1 MSNIVAFMC
10 ENYYNILEIVRN
22 EGAFMGI
29 NDKKR
34 PRKISEGKKSN
45 NLLKYLKRFAKS
57 LRRLWKRRIKPGIRG
72 ISAAITEMIQAKK
85 QVEQP
90 VYADEHDYYVQRK
103 RNQRKR
109 RQKILRIKIASVCI
123 AVVLVVSCVSLFV
136 HKRKEEKLAKEKAA
150 IEKVINKADRQAA
163 MYDYDKAI
171 SIIKEYGEEEY
182 EGGYEE
188 KSELPEAVTRYEAEK
203 ASCEPY
209 PVDQI
214 THIFFHV
221 MIQSPEEAFGPDSQ
235 MPDGLNQYMATMD
248 ELDKVI
254 NSMYEKGYVLV
265 RLSDVAPAVTDE
277 SGNTT
282 FTEGQ
287 IMLPPG
293 KKAFVLSQD
302 DVCYYHSYEHS
313 GMAEKLVI
321 DENGDVKTQYT
332 DANGNTEIGVHDM
345 VPYIDEF
352 IDKHPD
358 FSYRGAKGILA
369 LTGYNGILG
378 YRTDPTYN
386 ETKDRD
392 QHQQEWLD
400 AHPDFD
406 YEKECEEAK
415 KVAEALKKDGWEFA
429 SHSWGHMWQTSIS
442 DEAFDIDAKK
452 WMERVSPLI
461 GGTNIWIYSNGED
474 VDSPGYEHR
483 FETLRNYGF
492 QYFCPVNS
500 HLYSTEIKEDYVKQ
514 GRRNVDGYRMY
525 YDMIND
531 NIDRLSDLFDV
542 EEVFDTKRPT
552 PVPEI

>member
-1 MSNIVAFMC
+1 MSNI
-10 ENYYNILEIVRN
+10 NSR
-22 EGAFMGI
+22 
-29 NDKKR
+29 KS
-34 PRKISEGKKSN
+34 RKISDGKKGN
-45 NLLKYLKRFAKS
+45 IFLKYGKRFVKK
-57 LRRLWKRRIKPGIRG
+57 LRRFWRRNVKPAIYEMREALQDGIVRAEQSYAGKENSRTEQRAANKRRRR
-72 ISAAITEMIQAKK
+72 KK
-85 QVEQP
+85 VLQ
-90 VYADEHDYYVQRK
+90 
-103 RNQRKR
+103 
-109 RQKILRIKIASVCI
+109 IKIASVCA
-123 AVVLVVSCVSLFV
+123 AVLLITISVTVTV
-136 HKRKEEKLAKEKAA
+136 HKRKEERIAKEKAA
-150 IEKVINKADRQAA
+150 IEKVIKKADRQAA
-163 MYDYDKAI
+163 MYDYDQAMR
-171 SIIKEYGEEEY
+171 IIQDYGAETY

-188 KSELPEAVTRYEAEK
+188 KQELAEAMTRYETEK

-209 PVDQI
+209 PIDQI

-221 MIQSPEEAFGPDSQ
+221 MIQSPKEAFGPNSQ
-235 MPDGLNQYMATMD
+235 MPVGLNQYMATMD

-254 NSMYEKGYVLV
+254 NSMYERGYVLV
-265 RLSDVAPAVTDE
+265 SLSDVAPAVTDE
-277 SGNTT
+277 EGNTT
-282 FTEGQ
+282 FTEGE

-321 DENGDVKTQYT
+321 DDNGDVKTQYT
-332 DANGNTEIGVHDM
+332 DAEGNTEIGVHDM

-352 IDKHPD
+352 VDEHSD

-378 YRTDPTYN
+378 YRTDLPYK

-392 QHQQEWLD
+392 RHQQKWLD
-400 AHPDFD
+400 EHPDFD

-415 KVAEALKKDGWEFA
+415 KVAEALKADGWEFA

-452 WMERVSPLI
+452 WMERVAPLI
-461 GGTNIWIYSNGED
+461 GGTNIWVYSNGED

-483 FETLRNYGF
+483 FETLKNYGF

-500 HLYSTEIKEDYVKQ
+500 HQYSTEIKEEYVKQ

-542 EEVFDTKRPT
+542 EEVFDTNRPT
-552 PVPEI
+552 PVPQI

>member
-1 MSNIVAFMC
+1 MSKDVAFLSWKIYNKM
-10 ENYYNILEIVRN
+10 ENERN
-22 EGAFMGI
+22 EGAFMRE
-29 NDKKR
+29 NNR
-34 PRKISEGKKSN
+34 QPRKISDGRKSN
-45 NLLKYLKRFAKS
+45 NFMKYAKRFVKNMKRAW
-57 LRRLWKRRIKPGIRG
+57 RRNVKPAIYATFEMLADKIAGLKNQSKVSNAEQQTRSEQRAMSKKRRR
-72 ISAAITEMIQAKK
+72 
-85 QVEQP
+85 
-90 VYADEHDYYVQRK
+90 RK
-103 RNQRKR
+103 VM
-109 RQKILRIKIASVCI
+109 RIKIASIGIALIVAVTSI
-123 AVVLVVSCVSLFV
+123 AVFA
-136 HKRKEEKLAKEKAA
+136 HRRKEEKIAKEKAA
-150 IEKVINKADRQAA
+150 IEKVIKKADRQAA
-163 MYDYDKAI
+163 MYDYDKAVKI
-171 SIIKEYGEEEY
+171 IEEFIKENDKYKERA
-182 EGGYEE
+182 
-188 KSELPEAVTRYEAEK
+188 ELLESMERYETEK

-209 PVDQI
+209 PIDQI

-221 MIQSPEEAFGPDSQ
+221 MIQNADEAFGPDSQ
-235 MPDGLNQYMATMD
+235 MPDGLNIYMATME

-254 NSMYEKGYVLV
+254 NSMYEKGYVMV
-265 RLSDVAPAVTDE
+265 SLSDVAPATTDE
-277 SGNTT
+277 DGNTT
-282 FTEGQ
+282 FSEGQ

-321 DENGDVKTQYT
+321 DKNGDVKTQYT
-332 DANGNTEIGVHDM
+332 NAQGETEIGVHDM

-352 IDKHPD
+352 VDKHPD

-392 QHQQEWLD
+392 HHQQAWLD

-406 YEKECEEAK
+406 YEKECEEAT

-429 SHSWGHMWQTSIS
+429 SHSWGHMWQTKLS
-442 DEAFDIDAKK
+442 DEGFDVDAKK

-474 VDSPGYEHR
+474 VDYPGYEHR

-500 HLYSTEIKEDYVKQ
+500 NLYSTEIKESYVKQ
-514 GRRNVDGYRMY
+514 GRRNIDGYRMY

-531 NIDRLSDLFDV
+531 ETDRLSDLFDV
-542 EEVFDTKRPT
+542 DDVFDKKRPT

>member
-1 MSNIVAFMC
+1 MVLLYRI
-10 ENYYNILEIVRN
+10 YYNKVVNFDYIRN
-22 EGAFMGI
+22 IRSKM
-29 NDKKR
+29 NNK
-34 PRKISEGKKSN
+34 PRKISDGQKSKN
-45 NLLKYLKRFAKS
+45 FIKILKRYARKVKRFWKNKIRPAIKTFLFKFQNKIFKTDSKDGNDKKLNRQNELKIKFLCVGILVLAVAIAGSVVAVKRHKKEQAEIAK
-57 LRRLWKRRIKPGIRG
+57 LI
-72 ISAAITEMIQAKK
+72 EQA
-85 QVEQP
+85 
-90 VYADEHDYYVQRK
+90 D
-103 RNQRKR
+103 
-109 RQKILRIKIASVCI
+109 I
-123 AVVLVVSCVSLFV
+123 
-136 HKRKEEKLAKEKAA
+136 
-150 IEKVINKADRQAA
+150 QAA
-163 MYDYDKAI
+163 MYDYDAAI
-171 SIIKEYGEEEY
+171 EIIKSFGEDYSEKEELTAAIQ
-182 EGGYEE
+182 GYED
-188 KSELPEAVTRYEAEK
+188 TK
-203 ASCEPY
+203 ASCEPF
-209 PVDQI
+209 PIDQV
-214 THIFFHV
+214 THIFFHI
-221 MIQSPEEAFGPDSQ
+221 MIENPEEAFGPDSQ

-265 RLSDVAPAVTDE
+265 SLSDVAPATTDE
-277 SGNTT
+277 EGNTT
-282 FTEGQ
+282 FSEGE

-332 DANGNTEIGVHDM
+332 DANGNTEIGIHDM
-345 VPYIDEF
+345 VPYIDAF
-352 IDKHPD
+352 IDEHLD

-392 QHQQEWLD
+392 HHQQKWLD

-415 KVAEALKKDGWEFA
+415 KVAQALKDDGWEFA
-429 SHSWGHMWQTSIS
+429 SHSWGHMWQDRIGDS
-442 DEAFDIDAKK
+442 AFDIDAEK
-452 WMERVSPLI
+452 WMERVAPLI

-500 HLYSTEIKEDYVKQ
+500 AKYSTEIKDTYVKQ
-514 GRRNVDGYRMY
+514 GRRNIDGYRMY
-525 YDMIND
+525 YDMID
-531 NIDRLSDLFDV
+531 DDRDRLSDLFDV
-542 EEVFDTKRPT
+542 EEIFDKKRPV

>member
-1 MSNIVAFMC
+1 MN
-10 ENYYNILEIVRN
+10 N
-22 EGAFMGI
+22 
-29 NDKKR
+29 K
-34 PRKISEGKKSN
+34 PRKISDGQKSMN
-45 NLLKYLKRFAKS
+45 FIKILKRYARKAKRIWKMK
-57 LRRLWKRRIKPGIRG
+57 LRPGLKAFSVKIQNKIFKTNSQDGIDKKLSRQNELKFKFLCAGCVLLAIVIAGSAIAIKRHKK
-72 ISAAITEMIQAKK
+72 EQAEIAKLIA
-85 QVEQP
+85 Q
-90 VYADEHDYYVQRK
+90 ADV
-103 RNQRKR
+103 
-109 RQKILRIKIASVCI
+109 
-123 AVVLVVSCVSLFV
+123 
-136 HKRKEEKLAKEKAA
+136 
-150 IEKVINKADRQAA
+150 QAA
-163 MYDYDKAI
+163 MYDYDAAI
-171 SIIKEYGEEEY
+171 DTIKSFGEKYAEKEELTAAIQ
-182 EGGYEE
+182 GYEE
-188 KSELPEAVTRYEAEK
+188 TK
-203 ASCEPY
+203 ASCKPY
-209 PVDQI
+209 PIDQV

-221 MIQSPEEAFGPDSQ
+221 MIQSPEEAFGPNSQ
-235 MPDGLNQYMATMD
+235 MPVGLNQYMATME

-265 RLSDVAPAVTDE
+265 SLSDVAPAATDE
-277 SGNTT
+277 AGNTV
-282 FTEGQ
+282 FSEGE

-332 DANGNTEIGVHDM
+332 DANGNTEIGIHDM
-345 VPYIDEF
+345 VPYIDAF
-352 IDKHPD
+352 IDEHPD

-392 QHQQEWLD
+392 HHQQKWLD

-415 KVAEALKKDGWEFA
+415 KVAKALKADGWEFA
-429 SHSWGHMWQTSIS
+429 SHSWGHMWQDRIGDS
-442 DEAFDIDAKK
+442 AFDIDAEK
-452 WMERVSPLI
+452 WMERVAPLI
-461 GGTNIWIYSNGED
+461 GGSNIWIYSNGED

-500 HLYSTEIKEDYVKQ
+500 AKYSTEIFNDYVKQ
-514 GRRNVDGYRMY
+514 GRRNIDGYRMY
-525 YDMIND
+525 YDMID
-531 NIDRLSDLFDV
+531 DDRDRLSDLFDV

-552 PVPEI
+552 PVPQI

>member
-1 MSNIVAFMC
+1 MSESVVFLANNYYNKIDYLHNEEGLMSNI
-10 ENYYNILEIVRN
+10 NSR
-22 EGAFMGI
+22 
-29 NDKKR
+29 KS
-34 PRKISEGKKSN
+34 RKISDGKKGN
-45 NLLKYLKRFAKS
+45 IFLKYGKRFVKK
-57 LRRLWKRRIKPGIRG
+57 LRRFWRRNVKPAIYEMREALQDRIVRAEQSYAGNENSRTEQRAVNKRRRR
-72 ISAAITEMIQAKK
+72 KK
-85 QVEQP
+85 VLQ
-90 VYADEHDYYVQRK
+90 
-103 RNQRKR
+103 
-109 RQKILRIKIASVCI
+109 IKIASVCA
-123 AVVLVVSCVSLFV
+123 AVLLITISVTVTV
-136 HKRKEEKLAKEKAA
+136 HKRKEERIAKEKAA
-150 IEKVINKADRQAA
+150 IEKVIKKADRQAA
-163 MYDYDKAI
+163 MYDYDQAMR
-171 SIIKEYGEEEY
+171 IIQDYGAEIY

-188 KSELPEAVTRYEAEK
+188 KLELTEAMTRYETEK

-209 PVDQI
+209 PIDQI

-221 MIQSPEEAFGPDSQ
+221 MIQSPKEAFGPNSQ
-235 MPDGLNQYMATMD
+235 MPVGLNQYMATMD

-254 NSMYEKGYVLV
+254 NSMYERGYVLV
-265 RLSDVAPAVTDE
+265 SLSDVAPAVTDE
-277 SGNTT
+277 EGNTT
-282 FTEGQ
+282 FTEGE

-321 DENGDVKTQYT
+321 DEKGDVKTQYT
-332 DANGNTEIGVHDM
+332 DADGNTEIGVHDM

-352 IDKHPD
+352 VDKHPD

-378 YRTDPTYN
+378 YRTDLPYK

-392 QHQQEWLD
+392 RHQQKWLD
-400 AHPDFD
+400 EHPDFD

-415 KVAEALKKDGWEFA
+415 KVAEALKADGWEFA

-442 DEAFDIDAKK
+442 DESFDIDAKK
-452 WMERVSPLI
+452 WMERVAPLI
-461 GGTNIWIYSNGED
+461 GGTNIWVYSNGED

-483 FETLRNYGF
+483 FETLKNYGF

-500 HLYSTEIKEDYVKQ
+500 HQYSTEIKEEYVKQ

-542 EEVFDTKRPT
+542 EEVFDTNRPT
-552 PVPEI
+552 PVPQI

>member
-1 MSNIVAFMC
+1 MN
-10 ENYYNILEIVRN
+10 NYTN
-22 EGAFMGI
+22 
-29 NDKKR
+29 K
-34 PRKISEGKKSN
+34 PRKISDGKKGN
-45 NLLKYLKRFAKS
+45 DFQKYAKRFLKKAK
-57 LRRLWKRRIKPGIRG
+57 RFWKRTVKPMFRSAVEI
-72 ISAAITEMIQAKK
+72 ISDKISYLLHSVNKNDSKK
-85 QVEQP
+85 VVEGQDRRS
-90 VYADEHDYYVQRK
+90 VMK
-103 RNQRKR
+103 KKR

-123 AVVLVVSCVSLFV
+123 GLAVVVTSVAVIV
-136 HKRKEEKLAKEKAA
+136 HKRKEERIAKEKAA
-150 IEKVINKADRQAA
+150 IEKIVKKADRQAA

-171 SIIKEYGEEEY
+171 SIIKEYGEKEY

-188 KSELPEAVTRYEAEK
+188 KVELMDAVTSYETEK
-203 ASCEPY
+203 ASCQPY
-209 PVDQI
+209 PIDKI

-221 MIQSPEEAFGPDSQ
+221 MIQSPEEAFGEDSQ
-235 MPDGLNQYMATMD
+235 MPDGLNQYMATME

-265 RLSDVAPAVTDE
+265 SLSDVAPATTDE
-277 SGNTT
+277 NGNTV
-282 FTEGQ
+282 FTEGE

-313 GMAEKLVI
+313 GMAEKLVL
-321 DENGDVKTQYT
+321 DENGDVKTQYI
-332 DANGNTEIGVHDM
+332 DADGNVEIGVHDM

-392 QHQQEWLD
+392 HHQQKWLD

-415 KVAEALKKDGWEFA
+415 KVAKALKADGWEFA
-429 SHSWGHMWQTSIS
+429 SHSWGHMWQTRIS
-442 DEAFDIDAKK
+442 HEAFDIDAKK
-452 WMERVSPLI
+452 WMERVAPLI

-474 VDSPGYEHR
+474 VDSPGYEPR
-483 FETLRNYGF
+483 FETLREYGF

-500 HLYSTEIKEDYVKQ
+500 NLYSTEIKEDYVKQ
-514 GRRNVDGYRMY
+514 GRRNIDGYRMY
-525 YDMIND
+525 YDMID
-531 NIDRLSDLFDV
+531 DSRDRLSDLFDV
-542 EEVFDTKRPT
+542 NEVFDQKRPT
-552 PVPEI
+552 PVPQI

>member
-1 MSNIVAFMC
+1 MSNI
-10 ENYYNILEIVRN
+10 NSR
-22 EGAFMGI
+22 
-29 NDKKR
+29 KS
-34 PRKISEGKKSN
+34 RKISDGKKGN
-45 NLLKYLKRFAKS
+45 IFLKYGKRFVKK
-57 LRRLWKRRIKPGIRG
+57 LRRFWRRNVKPAIYEMREALQDRIVRAEQSYAGNENSRTEQRAVNKRRRR
-72 ISAAITEMIQAKK
+72 KK
-85 QVEQP
+85 VLQ
-90 VYADEHDYYVQRK
+90 
-103 RNQRKR
+103 
-109 RQKILRIKIASVCI
+109 IKIASVCV
-123 AVVLVVSCVSLFV
+123 AVLLITISVTVIV
-136 HKRKEEKLAKEKAA
+136 HKRKEERIAKEKAA
-150 IEKVINKADRQAA
+150 IEKVIKKADRQAA
-163 MYDYDKAI
+163 MYDYDQAM
-171 SIIKEYGEEEY
+171 SIIQDYGAETY

-188 KSELPEAVTRYEAEK
+188 KLELTEAMTRYETEK

-209 PVDQI
+209 PIDQI

-221 MIQSPEEAFGPDSQ
+221 MIQSPKEAFGPNSQ
-235 MPDGLNQYMATMD
+235 MPVGLNQYMATMD

-254 NSMYEKGYVLV
+254 NSMYERGYVLV
-265 RLSDVAPAVTDE
+265 SLSDVAPAVTDE
-277 SGNTT
+277 EGNTT
-282 FTEGQ
+282 FTEGE

-313 GMAEKLVI
+313 GMAEKLII

-332 DANGNTEIGVHDM
+332 DAEGNTEIGIHDM

-352 IDKHPD
+352 VDEHPD

-378 YRTDPTYN
+378 YRTDLPYK

-392 QHQQEWLD
+392 RHQQKWLD
-400 AHPDFD
+400 EHPEFD

-415 KVAEALKKDGWEFA
+415 KVAEALKADGWEFA

-452 WMERVSPLI
+452 WMERVAPLI
-461 GGTNIWIYSNGED
+461 GGTNIWVYSNGED

-483 FETLRNYGF
+483 FETLKNYGF

-500 HLYSTEIKEDYVKQ
+500 HQYSTEIKEEYVKQ

-542 EEVFDTKRPT
+542 EEVFDTNRPT
-552 PVPEI
+552 PVPQI

>member
-1 MSNIVAFMC
+1 MSGTN
-10 ENYYNILEIVRN
+10 
-22 EGAFMGI
+22 G
-29 NDKKR
+29 KKITSNNS
-34 PRKISEGKKSN
+34 RKISDGKGSN
-45 NLLKYLKRFAKS
+45 NFLKYIKRF
-57 LRRLWKRRIKPGIRG
+57 WRRILKPTMRKIILKIRNKVAYLLE
-72 ISAAITEMIQAKK
+72 SVNKTDNNKMQTSKDSRSMNKK
-85 QVEQP
+85 
-90 VYADEHDYYVQRK
+90 K
-103 RNQRKR
+103 RQ
-109 RQKILRIKIASVCI
+109 QKVLKVKIAAVCMVLLVI
-123 AVVLVVSCVSLFV
+123 AVSITVTVN
-136 HKRKEEKLAKEKAA
+136 KRKEEKIAKEKAA
-150 IEKVINKADRQAA
+150 IEKVIKKADRQAA

-171 SIIKEYGEEEY
+171 SIIKEFGESY
-182 EGGYEE
+182 ETGYEE
-188 KSELPEAVTRYEAEK
+188 KTELADAVTRYETEK

-209 PVDQI
+209 PVDKI

-235 MPDGLNQYMATMD
+235 MPDGLNQYMATME

-265 RLSDVAPAVTDE
+265 SLSDVAPAVTDE
-277 SGNTT
+277 EGNTT
-282 FTEGQ
+282 FTEGE

-313 GMAEKLVI
+313 GMADKLVI

-352 IDKHPD
+352 VDKHPD

-378 YRTDPTYN
+378 YRTDLPYK

-392 QHQQEWLD
+392 RHQQKWLD
-400 AHPDFD
+400 EHPDFD
-406 YEKECEEAK
+406 YEKECAEAR
-415 KVAEALKKDGWEFA
+415 KVAEALKADGWEFA

-442 DEAFDIDAKK
+442 HEAFDIDAKK
-452 WMERVSPLI
+452 WMERVAPLI

-474 VDSPGYEHR
+474 VDSPGYEPR
-483 FETLRNYGF
+483 FETLREYGF

-500 HLYSTEIKEDYVKQ
+500 NLYSTEIKEDYVKQ
-514 GRRNVDGYRMY
+514 GRRNIDGYRMY
-525 YDMIND
+525 YDMID
-531 NIDRLSDLFDV
+531 DSRDRLSDLFDV
-542 EEVFDTKRPT
+542 DEVFDQKRPT

>member
-1 MSNIVAFMC
+1 MSESVVFLSNNYYNKIDYLHNEEGFMSNI
-10 ENYYNILEIVRN
+10 NSR
-22 EGAFMGI
+22 
-29 NDKKR
+29 KS
-34 PRKISEGKKSN
+34 RKISDGKKGN
-45 NLLKYLKRFAKS
+45 IFLKYGKRFVKK
-57 LRRLWKRRIKPGIRG
+57 LRRFWRRNVKPAIYEMREALQDRIVRAEQSYAGNENSRTEQRAVNKRRRR
-72 ISAAITEMIQAKK
+72 KK
-85 QVEQP
+85 VLQ
-90 VYADEHDYYVQRK
+90 
-103 RNQRKR
+103 
-109 RQKILRIKIASVCI
+109 IKIASVCV
-123 AVVLVVSCVSLFV
+123 AVLLITISVTVIV
-136 HKRKEEKLAKEKAA
+136 HKRKEERIAKEKAA
-150 IEKVINKADRQAA
+150 IEKVIKKADRQAA
-163 MYDYDKAI
+163 MYDYDQAM
-171 SIIKEYGEEEY
+171 SIIQDYGAETY

-188 KSELPEAVTRYEAEK
+188 KLELTEAMTRYETEK

-209 PVDQI
+209 PIDQI

-221 MIQSPEEAFGPDSQ
+221 MIQSPKEAFGPNSQ
-235 MPDGLNQYMATMD
+235 MPVGLNQYMATMD

-254 NSMYEKGYVLV
+254 NSMYERGYVLV
-265 RLSDVAPAVTDE
+265 SLSDVAPAVTDE
-277 SGNTT
+277 EGNTT
-282 FTEGQ
+282 FTEGE

-313 GMAEKLVI
+313 GMAEKLII

-332 DANGNTEIGVHDM
+332 DAEGNTEIGIHDM

-352 IDKHPD
+352 VDEHPD

-378 YRTDPTYN
+378 YRTDLPYK

-392 QHQQEWLD
+392 RHQQKWLD
-400 AHPDFD
+400 EHPEFD

-415 KVAEALKKDGWEFA
+415 KVAEALKADGWEFA

-452 WMERVSPLI
+452 WMERVAPLI
-461 GGTNIWIYSNGED
+461 GGTNIWVYSNGED

-483 FETLRNYGF
+483 FETLKNYGF

-500 HLYSTEIKEDYVKQ
+500 HQYSTEIKEEYVKQ

-542 EEVFDTKRPT
+542 EEVFDTNRPT
-552 PVPEI
+552 PVPQI